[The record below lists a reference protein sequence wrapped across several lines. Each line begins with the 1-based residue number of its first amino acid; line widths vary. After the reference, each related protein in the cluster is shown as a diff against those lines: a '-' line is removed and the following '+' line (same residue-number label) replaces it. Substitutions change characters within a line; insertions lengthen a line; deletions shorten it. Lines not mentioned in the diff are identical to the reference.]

1 MQLANDNLNI
11 QQLPLKVLQQIFIFS
26 SNPAFASVSRLFHYT
41 ANSQIDVK
49 LNGFYIDSIYYQSK
63 CKRGETSDGV
73 IPYKDRLIPNYF
85 FSVPDPN
92 DVYYELV
99 KILLNRG
106 ASPNEPDGYPIIK
119 SAQLGRLKMVELLI
133 FFGAKVEIKDNMTL
147 ILASK
152 SNDFDMVKLLLN
164 NNIRADSN
172 ALKAAVEKKNWRMA
186 EFLMSKGAVP
196 TPEVVRIFEENK

>member
-1 MQLANDNLNI
+1 
-11 QQLPLKVLQQIFIFS
+11 
-26 SNPAFASVSRLFHYT
+26 
-41 ANSQIDVK
+41 
-49 LNGFYIDSIYYQSK
+49 
-63 CKRGETSDGV
+63 
-73 IPYKDRLIPNYF
+73 
-85 FSVPDPN
+85 
-92 DVYYELV
+92 
-99 KILLNRG
+99 
-106 ASPNEPDGYPIIK
+106 
-119 SAQLGRLKMVELLI
+119 MVELLI